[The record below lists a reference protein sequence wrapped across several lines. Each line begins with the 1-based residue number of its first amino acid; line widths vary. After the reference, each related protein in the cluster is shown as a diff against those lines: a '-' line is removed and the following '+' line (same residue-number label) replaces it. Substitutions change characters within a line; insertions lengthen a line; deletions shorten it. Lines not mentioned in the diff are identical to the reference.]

1 MFSKNYILLPIKKL
15 TLMSPFKPSAE
26 KKKFLDWI
34 SRNPNCAY
42 IRNRAD
48 KALAIRDL
56 DNPDPNERIK
66 VFHIP
71 PRKKKKNFF
80 KLLIHNIWVPG
91 YKLRGKEWTNRSWDD
106 QLNQTS
112 SIMSF
117 SGVFD
122 MLCMSPILFYLTKA
136 AGIFALPISL
146 VYGFLLLIIS
156 NKAGEFS
163 MNRTREN
170 SKAAT
175 FLLMI
180 FFLLSMLKTVMSGVG
195 IDLISRSNEIKNS
208 AAQKYLQTTAGLY
221 KNKNTIY
228 NKVLES
234 STNECNKLIDKQSQ
248 LNTSRRAQRKLY
260 TDLQDKMY
268 KKPVNPKSQ
277 DPKYLLENHVSELGP
292 CLKRDLINNINESNT
307 FDGNKAYSTQ
317 QDILNKSP
325 AMTSLYIFQRNKYN
339 ELFTG
344 NPLIGSKMDYSKY
357 EKIFKDSPITF
368 NIDCTANSKECNK
381 PVAWN
386 NSGKVVNEGWNQFYG
401 RILNKDWE
409 NLGLSYIGFLI
420 SILLSASATVL
431 LYTASI
437 DIRNRASRSSLVKQW
452 RSEYLA
458 ALDDEDI
465 DDISEK

>member
-1 MFSKNYILLPIKKL
+1 
-15 TLMSPFKPSAE
+15 
-26 KKKFLDWI
+26 
-34 SRNPNCAY
+34 
-42 IRNRAD
+42 
-48 KALAIRDL
+48 
-56 DNPDPNERIK
+56 
-66 VFHIP
+66 
-71 PRKKKKNFF
+71 
-80 KLLIHNIWVPG
+80 
-91 YKLRGKEWTNRSWDD
+91 
-106 QLNQTS
+106 
-112 SIMSF
+112 
-117 SGVFD
+117 
-122 MLCMSPILFYLTKA
+122 
-136 AGIFALPISL
+136 
-146 VYGFLLLIIS
+146 
-156 NKAGEFS
+156 
-163 MNRTREN
+163 
-170 SKAAT
+170 
-175 FLLMI
+175 
-180 FFLLSMLKTVMSGVG
+180 MLKTVMSGVG

-208 AAQKYLQTTAGLY
+208 AAQKYLQTSAVSY
-221 KNKNTIY
+221 ENNNTIY
-228 NKVLES
+228 NKALES

-317 QDILNKSP
+317 QDIINKSP
-325 AMTSLYIFQRNKYN
+325 AITSLYIFQRNKYN

-344 NPLIGSKMDYSKY
+344 NPLIGSKNDYSKY

-368 NIDCTANSKECNK
+368 NIDCTTNSKECNK
-381 PVAWN
+381 PVTWT

-458 ALDDEDI
+458 ALDDEDV
-465 DDISEK
+465 DDISQK